1 VEGFIMVLV
10 IVNVIVMMITTE
22 DSWFIYAPDGVFVLL
37 DFIEYTSFAIF
48 SIEYLLRLW
57 VCTLEKTYFKHGPV
71 YGRFKYMLSYNA
83 IIDFV
88 ALIPSIIEIN
98 ECVTYSRCGSV
109 GIGAPLRLWRIVRIL
124 KLEHYSNAFATLK
137 GGFTKQANL
146 FRLVLIYP
154 AVAWIV
160 FATLLSFTETVENG
174 ANLETAEHFKS
185 IPRALFPVLLMLS
198 GEMPLI
204 DFTPGGQIVVA
215 LLALFSLVI
224 MATATGILAS
234 GFEEAM
240 REQEVLFDWC
250 CVVGVVW
257 LLVML

>member
-1 VEGFIMVLV
+1 M
-10 IVNVIVMMITTE
+10 
-22 DSWFIYAPDGVFVLL
+22 
-37 DFIEYTSFAIF
+37 
-48 SIEYLLRLW
+48 
-57 VCTLEKTYFKHGPV
+57 
-71 YGRFKYMLSYNA
+71 
-83 IIDFV
+83 
-88 ALIPSIIEIN
+88 
-98 ECVTYSRCGSV
+98 
-109 GIGAPLRLWRIVRIL
+109 
-124 KLEHYSNAFATLK
+124 
-137 GGFTKQANL
+137 
-146 FRLVLIYP
+146 LIYP

-185 IPRALFPVLLMLS
+185 VPRALFPVLLMLS

-240 REQEVLFDWC
+240 REQEVLFD
-250 CVVGVVW
+250 VVW
-257 LLVML
+257 LLMLSCCDYC